1 MHWYRQAMALRF
13 HTCLP
18 IYRPSEWVAWE
29 IDTLVKEEQA
39 RRTSSSQPLGDESG
53 FTHRMTDV
61 SFGTG
66 LGKISRV
73 EWGAT
78 VGNVHTGAVPPWMFA
93 TEDEYKQRNRHQDAS
108 TALAASNPTG
118 EERRDIYS
126 LLRKPAYGPDWL
138 PNFGSVWEDGP
149 RSKTRTAF
157 QKAAKV
163 RKEPIRSSIGRPTVK
178 LPSKSSLASNP
189 PQAAET
195 ATKKDMPTAPA
206 KAPDAPVAAVPDSTT
221 IALSSNASLVRIV
234 DQLSVHQVCGAI
246 GLTMSCQ
253 DSKKQ
258 QLLAQ
263 KERLRAK
270 IAARKLQQ

>member
-1 MHWYRQAMALRF
+1 MVRLYGLVTSAGGVFQNPLGSHEGQRVWGGGIVKLK
-13 HTCLP
+13 
-18 IYRPSEWVAWE
+18 PSEWVAWE

-39 RRTSSSQPLGDESG
+39 RRTSSSQPFGDESG

-61 SFGTG
+61 SFGAG

-78 VGNVHTGAVPPWMFA
+78 VGNVHTGAVPPWMVA
-93 TEDEYKQRNRHQDAS
+93 TEDEYKQRNRHQDAA

-126 LLRKPAYGPDWL
+126 LMRKPAYGPDWL

-163 RKEPIRSSIGRPTVK
+163 RKEPIRSSIGRPPVK
-178 LPSKSSLASNP
+178 APPKSSLASNP
-189 PQAAET
+189 PQAADT
-195 ATKKDMPTAPA
+195 ATKKDTPTSPA

-221 IALSSNASLVRIV
+221 IAPSSNASL
-234 DQLSVHQVCGAI
+234 
-246 GLTMSCQ
+246 

-270 IAARKLQQ
+270 IAARKQQR